1 MLCDTYLG
9 HNVTHILKSESST
22 VQQEETDALEVTSC
36 MLLKDRFVQDDQEL
50 MPCISSQHTVLYVR
64 QNYLFC
70 LELTAILAYH

>member
-50 MPCISSQHTVLYVR
+50 MPCISSQHCGY
-64 QNYLFC
+64 C
-70 LELTAILAYH
+70 M